1 MNQNPLE
8 LAEVIQTLRESLAE
22 AQSKGDGQSIRF
34 NVNSVD
40 IELQTVVEKE
50 AGAGGKIK
58 FWVVDGEL
66 SGKYKNS
73 VTHKIKLSLQAVDM
87 TKTNPETGG
96 PGTVNLS
103 NRVKR
108 WRKSGR

>member
-8 LAEVIQTLRESLAE
+8 LAEVIQTLRENLAE
-22 AQSKGDGQSIRF
+22 AQSQGVGQNIRF
-34 NVNSVD
+34 NVNSVEV
-40 IELQTVVEKE
+40 ELQTVVEKE

-73 VTHKIKLSLQAVDM
+73 VTHKIKLSLQAVDIDPK
-87 TKTNPETGG
+87 TKKTK
-96 PGTVNLS
+96 NLALS
-103 NRVKR
+103 DDE
-108 WRKSGR
+108 